1 MAGYLVNSDQ
11 LVSVSVRKVP
21 KITAAFRKY
30 GQQFNALHSFGSQ
43 VLLIHILSSLFET
56 LTIFIYCI

>member
-30 GQQFNALHSFGSQ
+30 GRQFNALHSFGSQ
-43 VLLIHILSSLFET
+43 VFLLFET